1 MRLSSDLDRR
11 SRTGAFYFG
20 RNGLPLS
27 RHTREAS
34 CLHTLPLR
42 SRTPGNLA
50 ACLGAT
56 SLTSSASRDTP
67 LSTMSMAAGIHR
79 LPAWGRSLT
88 CSASTLVL
96 FTGGLAMPKPRG
108 SGPPGHTTEGT
119 APKSLSRHHSAGQ
132 DQPNATSQAAG
143 QRILNPKASVPVWKL
158 LATLQ
163 QGDSANVRLL
173 LRSFS
178 DARLARLIRLCD
190 EAARGDVP
198 TDGERA
204 ALVRLAQLAT
214 ETFTARTSQSQ
225 SPFDRF
231 LGELI

>member
-1 MRLSSDLDRR
+1 MRLSFDLDRR

-27 RHTREAS
+27 RNTREAS

-88 CSASTLVL
+88 CSASMLVRS
-96 FTGGLAMPKPRG
+96 TGGLAMPKKRG
-108 SGPPGHTTEGT
+108 GPPPQQPVPDSPT
-119 APKSLSRHHSAGQ
+119 SRHQAASYRQISATG
-132 DQPNATSQAAG
+132 QAAG
-143 QRILNPKASVPVWKL
+143 QRILNPRPSVPVGKL
-158 LATLQ
+158 LAALQ

-225 SPFDRF
+225 SPFNHF